1 MEEKI
6 IAAVK
11 DLDDDLTVALVKEAL
26 AMQISIKTIM
36 QWLNAGM
43 NQIGLLYESGDCYIA
58 DLIMAG
64 YLYRQVLALDEF
76 QAHFNSLQ
84 DPNGPK
90 GTILICTVEGDM
102 HDIGKDIFIS
112 IAKTDGYKAV
122 DLGIDVPAQTVL
134 ENILHVQPD
143 ILAMSGIVTNSIK
156 YMKETVDL
164 LSVNFLRHEV
174 KILLGGLSMSDEMC
188 NYIGADFATISAD
201 LGLAKCNEWMKEKH
215 GGQ

>member
-26 AMQISIKTIM
+26 TLQISIKTIM
-36 QWLNAGM
+36 QWLNTGM
-43 NQIGLLYESGDCYIA
+43 NQIGLQYEAGDCYIA

-64 YLYRQVLALDEF
+64 YLYRQVLSLDEF
-76 QAHFNSLQ
+76 QSHFNNMQ
-84 DPNGPK
+84 DPDNLK

-112 IAKTDGYKAV
+112 TAQSEGYKV
-122 DLGIDVPAQTVL
+122 IDLGIDVNAQTIFD
-134 ENILHVQPD
+134 NIMHVKPD
-143 ILAMSGIVTNSIK
+143 ILAMSGIITNSVK
-156 YMKETVDL
+156 YMKDTVDL

-174 KILLGGLSMSDEMC
+174 KILLGGISMSDEMC
-188 NYIGADFATISAD
+188 NYIGADYATKSAD
-201 LGLAKCNEWMKEKH
+201 SGIIKCNEWVNGKH
-215 GGQ
+215 GDQ